1 MSLGSGLDVRS
12 TRRGMTF
19 RHVDVVLLATVAAI
33 TGVGMLMIYSST
45 RGRQATAGLDPA
57 YFLKRQA
64 LFVAVGV
71 LVMVLVTLVDYQA
84 LRDVAPVIYGASV
97 LALLLVLSPLGTNN
111 RGAQAWFQLGPYQ
124 FQPAEFAKL
133 ALVIALAAYCA
144 IHRDDL
150 GTNRLATALGI
161 AAVPLIL
168 IYLQPDVG
176 TGMVFVAA
184 LMGIL
189 LVGGASPRQIL
200 ILSLIG
206 VTGIVLV
213 LELGV
218 LKQYQEERLAAF
230 LDPQE
235 DVQRTAY
242 NLNQSK
248 TAIAN
253 GGVGGKGL
261 FQGTQTNLS
270 FVPEQ
275 HTDFI
280 FTAVGEELGFVGAA
294 TLLGLFG
301 LVMWRIWRAAV
312 MAKDQFGTLVC
323 VGVLALLVFQVF
335 ENVGMTMGITPI
347 AGIPLPFMSYGG
359 SSVIAVFAA
368 VGLVLNVQMRRYS

>member
-1 MSLGSGLDVRS
+1 
-12 TRRGMTF
+12 MTF
-19 RHVDVVLLATVAAI
+19 RHVDVVLLAVVAAI
-33 TGVGMLMIYSST
+33 TGLGMLMIYSST
-45 RGRQATAGLDPA
+45 RARQASAGLDPG

-71 LVMVLVTLVDYQA
+71 VVMVLVTLVDYQV
-84 LRDVAPVIYGASV
+84 LRDMAPAIYGASV
-97 LALLLVLSPLGTNN
+97 LALLLVVSPLGTNN

-124 FQPAEFAKL
+124 FQPAEFGKL
-133 ALVIALAAYCA
+133 ALIIALAAYCA
-144 IHRDDL
+144 THRDDL
-150 GTNRLATALGI
+150 DTNRLATALGI
-161 AAVPLIL
+161 ATIPLVL

-184 LMGIL
+184 LMAIL

-312 MAKDQFGTLVC
+312 TAKDQFGTLVC
-323 VGVLALLVFQVF
+323 VGVLAMLVFQVF

>member
-1 MSLGSGLDVRS
+1 MSLDIRSARRS
-12 TRRGMTF
+12 TDTF
-19 RHVDVVLLATVAAI
+19 RHVDVVLLAAVAAI
-33 TGVGMLMIYSST
+33 TGLGLLMIYSST
-45 RGRQATAGLDPA
+45 RGRQSSAGLDPG

-64 LFVAVGV
+64 LFVAVGIVV
-71 LVMVLVTLVDYQA
+71 LVLVTLVDYQM
-84 LRDVAPVIYGASV
+84 LRDMAPAIYGLSV
-97 LALLLVLSPLGTNN
+97 LALLLVVSPLGTNN
-111 RGAQAWFQLGPYQ
+111 RGAQAWFQIGPYQ
-124 FQPAEFAKL
+124 LQPAEFGKL
-133 ALVIALAAYCA
+133 ALILALAAYCA
-144 IHRDDL
+144 VHSDDL
-150 GTNRLATALGI
+150 DTGRLATVLGI
-161 AAVPLIL
+161 AALPLAL

-184 LMGIL
+184 LMAIV
-189 LVGGASPRQIL
+189 LVGGASSRQIL

-206 VTGIVLV
+206 LTGIVLV

-301 LVMWRIWRAAV
+301 VVMWRTWRAAA

-323 VGVLALLVFQVF
+323 AGVLAMLVFQVF

-359 SSVIAVFAA
+359 SSIIAAFAA
-368 VGLVLNVQMRRYS
+368 IGLVLNVQMRRYS

>member
-1 MSLGSGLDVRS
+1 VSLDIRGTRRS
-12 TRRGMTF
+12 TTETY
-19 RHVDVVLLATVAAI
+19 RHVDVVLLAAVAAI
-33 TGVGMLMIYSST
+33 TGLGLLMIYSST
-45 RGRQATAGLDPA
+45 RGRQATAGLDPS
-57 YFLKRQA
+57 YFLHRQA
-64 LFVAVGV
+64 LFVVVGV
-71 LVMVLVTLVDYQA
+71 AVMVVMTLVDYQV
-84 LRDVAPVIYGASV
+84 LRDMAPAIYVASV
-97 LALLLVLSPLGTNN
+97 LALLLVVSPLGTNN
-111 RGAQAWFQLGPYQ
+111 RGAQAWFQIGPYQ
-124 FQPAEFAKL
+124 FQPAEFGKI
-133 ALVIALAAYCA
+133 ALILALAAFCA
-144 IHRDDL
+144 THRDDL
-150 GTNRLATALGI
+150 DTNRLATALGI
-161 AAVPLIL
+161 AALPLAL

-184 LMGIL
+184 LMAIV

-200 ILSLIG
+200 ILTLLG

-213 LELGV
+213 LQLGV
-218 LKQYQEERLAAF
+218 LKKYQEERLAAF

-253 GGVGGKGL
+253 GGLGGKGL

-294 TLLGLFG
+294 TLLAMFG
-301 LVMWRIWRAAV
+301 LVMWRTWRAAV
-312 MAKDQFGTLVC
+312 TAKDQFGTLVC
-323 VGVLALLVFQVF
+323 VGILAMLVFQVF

-359 SSVIAVFAA
+359 SSIIAAFAA

>member
-1 MSLGSGLDVRS
+1 
-12 TRRGMTF
+12 MTF
-19 RHVDVVLLATVAAI
+19 RHVDVVLLAAVAAI

-71 LVMVLVTLVDYQA
+71 LVMVLVTLVDYQS
-84 LRDVAPVIYGASV
+84 LRDVAPVIYGVSV
-97 LALLLVLSPLGTNN
+97 LALLLVVSPLGTNN

-124 FQPAEFAKL
+124 FQPAEFGKL
-133 ALVIALAAYCA
+133 ALIIALAAYCA

-150 GTNRLATALGI
+150 DANRLATALGI

-184 LMGIL
+184 LMAIL

-323 VGVLALLVFQVF
+323 VGVLAMLVFQVF

-359 SSVIAVFAA
+359 SSVIAVFVAI
-368 VGLVLNVQMRRYS
+368 GLVLNVQMRRYS

>member
-1 MSLGSGLDVRS
+1 MSLDIRS
-12 TRRGMTF
+12 SRRRGAETF
-19 RHVDVVLLATVAAI
+19 RHVDVVLLAAVAAI
-33 TGVGMLMIYSST
+33 TGLGMLMIYSST
-45 RGRQATAGLDPA
+45 RGRQAAAGLDPG
-57 YFLKRQA
+57 YFLHRQA
-64 LFVAVGV
+64 MFVAVGV
-71 LVMVLVTLVDYQA
+71 AVMVLMMLVDYQV
-84 LRDVAPVIYGASV
+84 LRDMAPAIYAASV
-97 LALLLVLSPLGTNN
+97 VALLLVVSPLGTNN
-111 RGAQAWFQLGPYQ
+111 RGAQAWFQIGPYQ
-124 FQPAEFAKL
+124 FQPAEFGKL
-133 ALVIALAAYCA
+133 ALILALAAFCA
-144 IHRDDL
+144 THRDDL
-150 GTNRLATALGI
+150 DTSRLATAIGI
-161 AAVPLIL
+161 AALPLAL

-184 LMGIL
+184 LMAIV

-200 ILSLIG
+200 ILTLLG

-218 LKQYQEERLAAF
+218 LKTYQEERLAAF

-253 GGVGGKGL
+253 GGLGGKGL

-270 FVPEQ
+270 YVPEQ

-294 TLLGLFG
+294 TLLAMFG
-301 LVMWRIWRAAV
+301 LVMWRTWRAAV
-312 MAKDQFGTLVC
+312 TAKDQFGTLVC
-323 VGVLALLVFQVF
+323 VGILAVLVFQVF

-359 SSVIAVFAA
+359 SSIIAAFAA

>member
-1 MSLGSGLDVRS
+1 
-12 TRRGMTF
+12 
-19 RHVDVVLLATVAAI
+19 
-33 TGVGMLMIYSST
+33 
-45 RGRQATAGLDPA
+45 
-57 YFLKRQA
+57 
-64 LFVAVGV
+64 
-71 LVMVLVTLVDYQA
+71 
-84 LRDVAPVIYGASV
+84 
-97 LALLLVLSPLGTNN
+97 
-111 RGAQAWFQLGPYQ
+111 
-124 FQPAEFAKL
+124 
-133 ALVIALAAYCA
+133 
-144 IHRDDL
+144 
-150 GTNRLATALGI
+150 
-161 AAVPLIL
+161 
-168 IYLQPDVG
+168 VG
-176 TGMVFVAA
+176 TGMVFVAV
-184 LMGIL
+184 LMAIV
-189 LVGGASPRQIL
+189 LVGGASSRQIL
-200 ILSLIG
+200 ILSLLGI
-206 VTGIVLV
+206 TGIVLV

-230 LDPQE
+230 LDPQS

-301 LVMWRIWRAAV
+301 LVMWRTWRAAS

-323 VGVLALLVFQVF
+323 VGVLAMLVFQVF

-359 SSVIAVFAA
+359 SSIIAAFAGI
-368 VGLVLNVQMRRYS
+368 GLVLNVQMRRYS